1 MLSRT
6 FLHTYIYL
14 YHRYNHTYTSE
25 EKINLCQVA
34 HPRIQRMHQECTLL
48 SLEGGLCRFI
58 YWQCLQLSIMKKWLH
73 NYNLMCA
80 FGSVWP
86 LAASIFIGKF
96 KKCPFNFFICQL
108 KWLPSR
114 IIILPY
120 DRHYRYY
127 NGIYGTI
134 VNI

>member
-1 MLSRT
+1 MQLVVAE
-6 FLHTYIYL
+6 LYP

-34 HPRIQRMHQECTLL
+34 HPRIQRMHQVHIVVI
-48 SLEGGLCRFI
+48 GRGLCRFI
-58 YWQCLQLSIMKKWLH
+58 YWQCLQLSIMKKWLQH
-73 NYNLMCA
+73 HNLMCA

-108 KWLPSR
+108 KWLWLLSR

-120 DRHYRYY
+120 DRPYRYC
-127 NGIYGTI
+127 NGIFGTI

>member
-1 MLSRT
+1 M
-6 FLHTYIYL
+6 YIYA
-14 YHRYNHTYTSE
+14 YHRYNHIYIRRENKFVSGSSSTNS
-25 EKINLCQVA
+25 KNA
-34 HPRIQRMHQECTLL
+34 PRMHIVVI
-48 SLEGGLCRFI
+48 GRGLCRFI

-73 NYNLMCA
+73 NYNLMRA

-96 KKCPFNFFICQL
+96 RKCPFNFFICQL
-108 KWLPSR
+108 KWWPSR